1 MTRDRSILR
10 ASLALLAMAGGAS
23 AQQESAILSFS
34 GPVTAPFGGLADTEL
49 TRIDLAGGPCRPWFS
64 VASSAFFAGD
74 VTGDGVTDEWKDVDA
89 LWVGQQGGRVTDVYV
104 SFNTSFGPWL
114 DGDIV
119 RLAADGTLQLVWSE
133 ATVMG
138 WFGLTD
144 GQVDVD
150 GLHVAPDGRVWISF
164 ADNEASTFLS
174 SDTPGVVTD
183 GSIVIWDPASQV
195 ASVRVTEAG
204 VDALVSHAL
213 GSAATTTD
221 TLGVALDRNGALV
234 FSVQSPTANDA
245 TLFRDANG
253 GEVVLSE
260 AALGLSGGPEID
272 ALDLLDP
279 AAEFLAARM
288 ASRFIAGGQ
297 QAVMEVDGVADHDL
311 VVTLALARFDATLF
325 PTNGFQGLLLD
336 PADPL
341 FAASLADL
349 GWTFTKTDATGHVTV
364 FFEPAP
370 PGVIVT
376 VMVQAY
382 DLDGHAFG
390 APVAIELTG

>member
-1 MTRDRSILR
+1 MILDRSIVR
-10 ASLALLAMAGGAS
+10 AALALLASAGGAS
-23 AQQESAILSFS
+23 AQQESAIFSFS
-34 GPVTAPFGGLADTEL
+34 GPVTAPFGTLADTEL
-49 TRIDLAGGPCRPWFS
+49 ARIDLAGGLCRPWFS
-64 VASSAFFAGD
+64 LASSAFFAGD
-74 VTGDGVTDEWKDVDA
+74 VTGDGITDEWRDVDA
-89 LWVGQQGGRVTDVYV
+89 LWVGQSGGRVSDVYV
-104 SFNTSFGPWL
+104 SFNTTFGPWL

-119 RLAADGTLQLVWSE
+119 RLAADGTLQLAYPE
-133 ATVMG
+133 AQVIG

-144 GQVDVD
+144 GQVDLD
-150 GLHVAPDGRVWISF
+150 GLHVAADGSLFVSF
-164 ADNEASTFLS
+164 ADNEASALLS
-174 SDTPGVVTD
+174 TDTPGIVTD
-183 GSIVIWDPASQV
+183 GSVVVWDPASQT

-234 FSVQSPTANDA
+234 FSVQSPTSHDA
-245 TLFRDANG
+245 SLFRDANG
-253 GEVVLSE
+253 GEIALAE
-260 AALGLSGGPEID
+260 AALGLAGGPEID

-288 ASRFIAGGQ
+288 ASRFVAGGQ
-297 QAVMEVDGVADHDL
+297 QAVMEIDGAPNHAL
-311 VVTLALARFDATLF
+311 VVTLSLARFDASLF
-325 PTNGFQGLLLD
+325 PTDGFQGLLLD
-336 PADPL
+336 PGDPL
-341 FAASLADL
+341 FGASLSDL
-349 GWTFTKTDATGHVTV
+349 GWTYATTDAAGHSTV

-370 PGVIVT
+370 TGVIVT